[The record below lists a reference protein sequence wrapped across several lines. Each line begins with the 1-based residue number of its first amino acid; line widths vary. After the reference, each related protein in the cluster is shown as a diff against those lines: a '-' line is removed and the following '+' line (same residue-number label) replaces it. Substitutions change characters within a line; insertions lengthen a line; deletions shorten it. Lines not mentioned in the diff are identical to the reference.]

1 MNDSSKSFL
10 PSIVK
15 YTDVDETQIQG
26 LMNSCTPDQMRI
38 IGSAIDA
45 AYKKGQDDSDARTA
59 KLMARVFSAFI
70 GVTAGIDQS
79 GHDGASD
86 ESRVRRMINLMMG
99 AR

>member
-1 MNDSSKSFL
+1 MSDNSFL
-10 PSIVK
+10 PTIIK
-15 YTDVDETQIQG
+15 YAGSESHELQG
-26 LMNSCTPDQMRI
+26 LVDTCTPSQLDFVA
-38 IGSAIDA
+38 SALDA
-45 AYKKGQDDSDARTA
+45 AYRKGQDDSDARTA